1 MIKEYR
7 EKTGLT
13 QADLA
18 RQAGVSVKTISNLEN
33 KRKSIGDVKVD
44 TAVRIA
50 MAMGISV
57 TELIGTVLEL
67 EDKILYTQ
75 DFILYKKERKPTDK
89 NHGKVG
95 REIRKAGE

>member
-33 KRKSIGDVKVD
+33 KRNSIGDVKVD

-57 TELIGTVLEL
+57 TELIGTVLEVD
-67 EDKILYTQ
+67 DKLLYTQ
-75 DFILYKKERKPTDK
+75 DFIWYKKK
-89 NHGKVG
+89 NENPVPKIM
-95 REIRKAGE
+95 EKWNEE